1 MDSTRCVLIAVD
13 VLWPIHG
20 LHASVEVADEA
31 VAAMDADDQGESWV
45 LDGTHAGDDQELTV
59 PNELSSQG
67 KLLLQA
73 LLAKVG
79 QDDRGS
85 YGLGCCLV
93 WHHAL
98 GGYTARGMPSRTA
111 YLAVAGNGDCGDQEA
126 EQRTP
131 EDGTF
136 HR

>member
-1 MDSTRCVLIAVD
+1 MAVD

-31 VAAMDADDQGESWV
+31 VAAMDVNDQGESWV
-45 LDGTHAGDDQELTV
+45 LDGAHAGDDPELTV
-59 PNELSSQG
+59 SHELSAEG

-73 LLAKVG
+73 LLAIVG
-79 QDDRGS
+79 QDDRRC

-93 WHHAL
+93 WHHAVR
-98 GGYTARGMPSRTA
+98 GYTAGGKPSRTA
-111 YLAVAGNGDCGDQEA
+111 YLAVAGNGDCGNQDA

-131 EDGTF
+131 EDGSL